1 MIVVA
6 GRRDVR
12 KPGPGD
18 TRTPPLARLKVG
30 TKLMLL
36 VLLPVCV
43 LLGFTGLTALADWH
57 AASQLQDF
65 RAATRLSFATAG
77 VAGQLATERTAA
89 AMVRL
94 RPGAQAQAGLGAAQ
108 RDVNQALHQAQDNA
122 ADWHGSIDVAGRLA
136 MARKQL
142 AALRLRVAGGSLSV
156 PDISTSYGDRVNE
169 LISTAG
175 DLIGV
180 RPPQSSGQTPDA
192 YLAMVQATEAAQRE
206 RVDVAAVLGAPRGQM
221 ALDQITATS
230 RWAALEG
237 AELTTFRQNAP
248 GRLAGDLDAVLR
260 TPAGIAVRNIRDG
273 ILASPRTTVAHTS
286 LRAWLDVTGTRIG
299 GLSRLESGT
308 ARDLATT
315 AAQDLHAARAGG
327 LRNLGLLLAVLSV
340 VTALGLVLRRSITR
354 PLSEVSE
361 GARTLSSG
369 DLAFD
374 VSYAGRDEIGDVAA
388 AFRDLHVTAERLATE
403 IRATNAAIGASRL
416 DHRADVGAFEGTWA
430 QLLAGMNDTIA
441 AFAGVHGR
449 RRRAERELEGIFNLS
464 LDLLCIMGKDGYFK
478 RVNPAFERTL
488 GYSAAELLSR
498 PILDFVHPDDRET
511 TRQAHDG
518 EDIAGFENRYV
529 RSDGAERWLQWSA
542 RPVPEEGLVYAAA
555 RDVTDARRAG
565 QEQAA
570 LRRVATLVAK
580 RVAPA
585 ELFDAVVT
593 EMHLLLGAENT
604 RLLRYEPDH
613 TVTVVAA
620 RSEAGG
626 NAPGTRYSLEGE
638 SVSATVW
645 RTGRPARLDHF
656 GGPPGSAA
664 EVLIQL
670 GIRSAAGA
678 PILVED
684 RLWGVMVAGW
694 IRHQPVTGIEDR
706 IAQFTDLVA
715 TAISNAQARSDLAA
729 SRARIVAASDQTRRR
744 IERDLHDGV
753 QQRLVSLGLGL
764 RAAQTAVPTG
774 QPGLRQELAR
784 LARGTAEILE
794 ELREMSRGI
803 HPAILSL
810 GGLGPALKALTRRSA
825 VPVRLDVRVQARL
838 PERAEV
844 AAYFVV
850 SEALANVAKHAR
862 ASVVEVLAEVRDGVL
877 VVSISD
883 DGIGGADPSRG
894 SGLIGL
900 TDRVQA
906 SGGTISISS
915 HAGAG
920 TRITAELPVDAG

>member
-1 MIVVA
+1 VRQPGA
-6 GRRDVR
+6 G
-12 KPGPGD
+12 G
-18 TRTPPLARLKVG
+18 TRTPLLARLKVG

-108 RDVNQALHQAQDNA
+108 RDVNQALHQAQASA
-122 ADWHGSIDVAGRLA
+122 ADWRGSINLAGRLA
-136 MARKQL
+136 VARKQL
-142 AALRLRVAGGSLSV
+142 ASLRLRVAGGSLSV
-156 PDISTSYGDRVNE
+156 PDISTSYGARVNE

-175 DLIGV
+175 GLIKD
-180 RPPQSSGQTPDA
+180 RPPQSSGQAPDA
-192 YLAMVQATEAAQRE
+192 FLAIVQAIEAAQRE
-206 RVDVAAVLGAPRGQM
+206 RVNVAAVLGAPRDQM

-237 AELTTFRQNAP
+237 AELGTFRQNAP

-260 TPAGIAVRNIRDG
+260 TPAGIAVRNVRDG
-273 ILASPRTTVAHTS
+273 ILASPRTTVAHTT
-286 LRAWLDVTGTRIG
+286 LGEWLDATGTRIG
-299 GLSRLESGT
+299 GLSQLESGT

-315 AAQDLHAARAGG
+315 AAHDLDAARAGG
-327 LRNLGLLLAVLSV
+327 VRNLGLLLAVLSV
-340 VTALGLVLRRSITR
+340 VTALGLVLRRSITQ

-374 VSYAGRDEIGDVAA
+374 VSYAGRDEIGGVAA
-388 AFRDLHVTAERLATE
+388 AFRDLHVTAERLAGE

-441 AFAGVHGR
+441 AFA
-449 RRRAERELEGIFNLS
+449 
-464 LDLLCIMGKDGYFK
+464 
-478 RVNPAFERTL
+478 
-488 GYSAAELLSR
+488 
-498 PILDFVHPDDRET
+498 
-511 TRQAHDG
+511 
-518 EDIAGFENRYV
+518 
-529 RSDGAERWLQWSA
+529 
-542 RPVPEEGLVYAAA
+542 
-555 RDVTDARRAG
+555 
-565 QEQAA
+565 
-570 LRRVATLVAK
+570 
-580 RVAPA
+580 
-585 ELFDAVVT
+585 
-593 EMHLLLGAENT
+593 
-604 RLLRYEPDH
+604 RL
-613 TVTVVAA
+613 
-620 RSEAGG
+620 
-626 NAPGTRYSLEGE
+626 N
-638 SVSATVW
+638 
-645 RTGRPARLDHF
+645 
-656 GGPPGSAA
+656 
-664 EVLIQL
+664 Q
-670 GIRSAAGA
+670 
-678 PILVED
+678 
-684 RLWGVMVAGW
+684 
-694 IRHQPVTGIEDR
+694 
-706 IAQFTDLVA
+706 
-715 TAISNAQARSDLAA
+715 DLAA

-744 IERDLHDGV
+744 IERDLHDGA

-764 RAAQTAVPTG
+764 RAAQKAVPPG

-810 GGLGPALKALTRRSA
+810 GGLGPALKALTRRSP

-844 AAYFVV
+844 TAYFVV
-850 SEALANVAKHAR
+850 SEALVNVAKHAR

-877 VVSISD
+877 AVSVSD

-900 TDRVQA
+900 TDRVEA
-906 SGGTISISS
+906 SGGTISISG

-920 TRITAELPVDAG
+920 TRITVELPVSASQRPA

>member
-1 MIVVA
+1 M
-6 GRRDVR
+6 R
-12 KPGPGD
+12 KPGPGG
-18 TRTPPLARLKVG
+18 TRTPLLARLKVG

-43 LLGFTGLTALADWH
+43 LLGFTGLTALADWR

-108 RDVNQALHQAQDNA
+108 RDVNQALHQAQASA
-122 ADWHGSIDVAGRLA
+122 ADWHGSVDLAGRLA
-136 MARKQL
+136 VARKQL

-156 PDISTSYGDRVNE
+156 PDISTSYGARVNE

-175 DLIGV
+175 DLIED
-180 RPPQSSGQTPDA
+180 RPPQSSGQAPDA
-192 YLAMVQATEAAQRE
+192 YLAIVQAIEAAQRE
-206 RVDVAAVLGAPRGQM
+206 RVDVAAVLGAPRDQM

-237 AELTTFRQNAP
+237 AELGTFRQNAP

-260 TPAGIAVRNIRDG
+260 TPAGIAVRNVRDG
-273 ILASPRTTVAHTS
+273 ILASPRTTVAHTT
-286 LRAWLDVTGTRIG
+286 LGEWLDATGTRIG
-299 GLSRLESGT
+299 GLSQLESGT

-315 AAQDLHAARAGG
+315 AAHDLHAARAGG
-327 LRNLGLLLAVLSV
+327 VRNLGLLLAVLSV
-340 VTALGLVLRRSITR
+340 VTALGLVLRRSITQ

-388 AFRDLHVTAERLATE
+388 AFRDLHVTAERLAGE

-441 AFAGVHGR
+441 AFA
-449 RRRAERELEGIFNLS
+449 
-464 LDLLCIMGKDGYFK
+464 
-478 RVNPAFERTL
+478 
-488 GYSAAELLSR
+488 
-498 PILDFVHPDDRET
+498 
-511 TRQAHDG
+511 
-518 EDIAGFENRYV
+518 
-529 RSDGAERWLQWSA
+529 
-542 RPVPEEGLVYAAA
+542 
-555 RDVTDARRAG
+555 
-565 QEQAA
+565 
-570 LRRVATLVAK
+570 
-580 RVAPA
+580 
-585 ELFDAVVT
+585 
-593 EMHLLLGAENT
+593 
-604 RLLRYEPDH
+604 RL
-613 TVTVVAA
+613 
-620 RSEAGG
+620 
-626 NAPGTRYSLEGE
+626 N
-638 SVSATVW
+638 
-645 RTGRPARLDHF
+645 
-656 GGPPGSAA
+656 
-664 EVLIQL
+664 Q
-670 GIRSAAGA
+670 
-678 PILVED
+678 
-684 RLWGVMVAGW
+684 
-694 IRHQPVTGIEDR
+694 
-706 IAQFTDLVA
+706 
-715 TAISNAQARSDLAA
+715 DLAA

-744 IERDLHDGV
+744 IERDLHDGA

-764 RAAQTAVPTG
+764 RAAQKAVPPG

-810 GGLGPALKALTRRSA
+810 GGLGPALKALTRRSP

-844 AAYFVV
+844 TAYFVV
-850 SEALANVAKHAR
+850 SEALVNVAKHAR

-877 VVSISD
+877 AVSISD

-900 TDRVQA
+900 TNRVEA

-920 TRITAELPVDAG
+920 TRISAELPVSASQRPA